1 MDTLLQGIPS
11 VICYIDDILLTGPS
25 TEEHLQTLSRVLRTL
40 EEAGLRLNKFKC
52 EFLQPSIEYLGHII
66 DEQGIHPTEE
76 KVRAIKEAPTPTNVT
91 ELRSFLGMLTYY
103 SKFLP
108 NLSAQL
114 SPLYTLLGKNVA
126 WFWDAPQ
133 EEAFVQAKEALLSD
147 SLLVHFDPN
156 KPLVLACDASQYGI
170 GAVLSH
176 AMEDGS
182 ERPIAYTSRTL
193 NPAEKRYSQLDKE
206 ALAIVS
212 GVKKFHN
219 YIYGHHFTIQSD
231 HKPLSF
237 LFHEQKGI
245 PQLASARIQRWALT
259 LATYRYSI
267 RYKAGK
273 SLGNADC
280 LSRLPRPVTASDPG
294 PPADLEHL
302 IHHLSSTCITAAH
315 IKQWTNTDPILSQ
328 VKRFLMTEWP
338 DKLPEKQLTPYNIR
352 RNELSLLDGCILW
365 GTRVVVPP
373 PGRKQV
379 LQELHE
385 THPGISRMKSL
396 ARCYIWW
403 PKMDADIED
412 LVHGCNSC
420 QETRPAPPTAPL
432 HPWTWPEKPWCRLH
446 LDFAGPYMGHMFLVL
461 VDAHSKWMD
470 VVMMQSITSRQT
482 IEKLRNIFATHGLP
496 KKIVTD
502 NGPSFVSQEFKE
514 FMSQNG
520 ILHITSAP
528 YHPSTN
534 GLAERAVQSF
544 KLGVKRITGSSMQ
557 ERLTKFL
564 FQYRITPHTT
574 TGIPPAEMLMG
585 RRLQNRLD
593 LLYPDMPLK
602 VQAQQLKQKLA
613 HDKSKPLRSFEDGDL
628 VFAENFTSSPP
639 RWLPGKIVKVTGPLS
654 YQVHLESGNVVRR
667 HVDNL
672 RERFID
678 PGSTPTLVDPLTF
691 PELPPPPIPPPPP
704 PPPPPRRSTR
714 SQRRPAIYP
723 P

>member
-1 MDTLLQGIPS
+1 M
-11 VICYIDDILLTGPS
+11 
-25 TEEHLQTLSRVLRTL
+25 
-40 EEAGLRLNKFKC
+40 
-52 EFLQPSIEYLGHII
+52 
-66 DEQGIHPTEE
+66 
-76 KVRAIKEAPTPTNVT
+76 T
-91 ELRSFLGMLTYY
+91 ELCSFLGMLTYY

-114 SPLYTLLGKNVA
+114 YPLYTLLGNNVA
-126 WFWDAPQ
+126 WFWDVPQ
-133 EEAFVQAKEALLSD
+133 EEAFVQAKEALQSD

-338 DKLPEKQLTPYNIR
+338 DKLPEKQFTPYNIR

-412 LVHGCNSC
+412 LVHGWNSC

-482 IEKLRNIFATHGLP
+482 IEKLRNIFATHSLP
-496 KKIVTD
+496 KKVVTD

-574 TGIPPAEMLMG
+574 TGIPPADMLMG

-613 HDKSKPLRSFEDGDL
+613 HDKSKPLL
-628 VFAENFTSSPP
+628 
-639 RWLPGKIVKVTGPLS
+639 
-654 YQVHLESGNVVRR
+654 
-667 HVDNL
+667 
-672 RERFID
+672 
-678 PGSTPTLVDPLTF
+678 
-691 PELPPPPIPPPPP
+691 
-704 PPPPPRRSTR
+704 
-714 SQRRPAIYP
+714 
-723 P
+723 